1 MNQPDNEPY
10 IILDKIGEGG
20 MGTVYLAKDVMLERY
35 AAVKVLNKPV
45 NIPTEQM
52 QARFQQEALALA
64 KLNHPNITHLY
75 AFVPCQDTFW
85 MVMEYVKGN
94 TLEEWLHKKGAMG
107 PLMACSMVSQLLNGL
122 EHAHRKGIIHRDLKP
137 ANIMISEEGEVKI
150 MDFGI
155 ARIRNSQR
163 LTQHGKSV
171 GTLEY
176 MAPEQIQ
183 GKEGDELSDIY
194 ATGNIL
200 YELLCGHP
208 PFKGD
213 TDYHL
218 MKAKLEEKPP
228 PDPELISKATPALQQ
243 VIFRAL
249 EKKPANRFP
258 SVSAFKAALI
268 KSIPSALPGEAELAE
283 MLKEDVKEKLLPATS
298 HKGLSL
304 FINSLK
310 QIRVSLAAA
319 VRSGEASPGTTKT
332 PATGAFKL
340 ANLAAHLSR
349 WNVNKSIILLI
360 WVIILCAGLLTA
372 NYYSNHNKEKSI
384 DKSTGSAISKGYHVT
399 MTPGEEPGQIPKST
413 GIIEQQL
420 VNNSPPYVP
429 APEPVPA
436 KKEGSGREKTKPVHV
451 EKAKNEES
459 RLPDDKEETQAAE
472 EAEDR
477 SPSTPGTPSTRPAN
491 VPAGKKIS
499 VILDQDLSSEEKHK
513 DGSIVRLHCNEDVE
527 AGGRIIIKKGAP
539 VYGKIVD
546 VVPAHGRRK
555 ALIGFIVQRVQ
566 AADGSSIRLQSERF
580 RLKGQAGSGPAVYK
594 EGSSFNVILGKG
606 TVK

>member
-10 IILDKIGEGG
+10 EILDKIGEGG

-35 AAVKVLNKPV
+35 AAIKILNKPV

-75 AFVPCQDTFW
+75 AFLPRRDSFW

-94 TLEEWLHKKGAMG
+94 TLEEWLRKKGAMG
-107 PLMACSMVSQLLNGL
+107 ALMACSMVSQLLNGL
-122 EHAHRKGIIHRDLKP
+122 AHAHRKGIIHRDLKP

-200 YELLCGHP
+200 YELLCGRP
-208 PFKGD
+208 PFSGD

-228 PDPELISKATPALQQ
+228 PDPELIRKATPALQQ

-249 EKKPANRFP
+249 EKNPAKRFP
-258 SVSAFKAALI
+258 SADVFKAALV
-268 KSIPSALPGEAELAE
+268 KSIPSVLLSEAELAE
-283 MLKEDVKEKLLPATS
+283 MLKRDVQETLLPAAS
-298 HKGLSL
+298 QKGLPL
-304 FINSLK
+304 LINNLK
-310 QIRVSLAAA
+310 QRRLSLAAA
-319 VRSGEASPGTTKT
+319 VRTIAAGAGAVKA
-332 PATGAFKL
+332 PALGAFKP
-340 ANLAAHLSR
+340 ANITAYLNR
-349 WNVNKSIILLI
+349 WNINKSIVLLTG
-360 WVIILCAGLLTA
+360 VVILCAGLLSV
-372 NYYSNHNKEKSI
+372 NYYSNRNKEKHTE
-384 DKSTGSAISKGYHVT
+384 KSAAGTPVEYQVT
-399 MTPGEEPGQIPKST
+399 LPPNEEPAGIPQNP

-420 VNNSPPYVP
+420 VSGGLPYVP
-429 APEPVPA
+429 VPEPVKEKEEAPGRKKA
-436 KKEGSGREKTKPVHV
+436 KPLPV
-451 EKAKNEES
+451 EKAK
-459 RLPDDKEETQAAE
+459 DKES
-472 EAEDR
+472 
-477 SPSTPGTPSTRPAN
+477 SPR
-491 VPAGKKIS
+491 
-499 VILDQDLSSEEKHK
+499 EEK
-513 DGSIVRLHCNEDVE
+513 
-527 AGGRIIIKKGAP
+527 
-539 VYGKIVD
+539 
-546 VVPAHGRRK
+546 
-555 ALIGFIVQRVQ
+555 
-566 AADGSSIRLQSERF
+566 AASPPEEVTEE
-580 RLKGQAGSGPAVYK
+580 P
-594 EGSSFNVILGKG
+594 
-606 TVK
+606 